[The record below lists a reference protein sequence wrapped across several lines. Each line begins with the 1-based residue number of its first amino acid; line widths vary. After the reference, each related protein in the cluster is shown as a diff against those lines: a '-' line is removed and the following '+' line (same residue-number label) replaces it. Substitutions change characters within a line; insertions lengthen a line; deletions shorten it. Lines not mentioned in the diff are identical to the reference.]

1 MTEAKVIFDV
11 EQQEVIIQCTTEDTM
26 KDICEKLSI
35 KINKKMNIVV
45 KFFDDE
51 NNICPECGQKIKF
64 SNEKL
69 DDLKSSNDEMKDSI
83 NGIKFQIDNIINIT
97 SINSVKNQLKNINM
111 MLDMINEKIKKN
123 NQKITSL
130 SNDYNYYNNI
140 KKKTLLILIINIEL
154 IILLII
160 LLIIT

>member
-35 KINKKMNIVV
+35 KINKKMNSLVFLHGGNQVNFELKFKEIANFDDIKEKKMNIVV

-69 DDLKSSNDEMKDSI
+69 DDLKS
-83 NGIKFQIDNIINIT
+83 
-97 SINSVKNQLKNINM
+97 
-111 MLDMINEKIKKN
+111 
-123 NQKITSL
+123 
-130 SNDYNYYNNI
+130 
-140 KKKTLLILIINIEL
+140 
-154 IILLII
+154 
-160 LLIIT
+160 